1 MTESSLKTYMIRAGI
16 RSNRELSALTGIKHA
31 TIDNIVKSPT
41 RARGYQIREIA
52 RACGMSAGETMTVF
66 TEGGKK

>member
-1 MTESSLKTYMIRAGI
+1 MTATLSTYMIRAGI

-41 RARGYQIREIA
+41 RARGYQIS
-52 RACGMSAGETMTVF
+52 GMSAGETMTVF
-66 TEGGKK
+66 TEGGK

>member
-1 MTESSLKTYMIRAGI
+1 MTALKPYMIRAGI
-16 RSNRELSALTGIKHA
+16 HSNRELSALTGIKHA

-52 RACGMSAGETMTVF
+52 GACGMSAAEVVEVF
-66 TEGGKK
+66 TRG